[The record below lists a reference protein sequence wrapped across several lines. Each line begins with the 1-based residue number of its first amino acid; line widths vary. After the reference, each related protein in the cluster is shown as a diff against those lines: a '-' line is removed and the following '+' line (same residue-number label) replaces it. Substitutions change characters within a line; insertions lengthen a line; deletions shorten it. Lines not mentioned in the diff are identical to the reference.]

1 MTNQKA
7 PIQDA
12 LCLAQAGQ
20 VIPIHKAVASAW
32 PVQCAENIQ
41 EGTFARARGTD
52 QRHHLSRRNL
62 QVKSL
67 ERHDFE
73 VSDLFVLPA
82 VPHNICATL
91 CCVVEI
97 KVHGPFGHDG
107 SVYRLHRY

>member
-73 VSDLFVLPA
+73 VSGLFVLPA

-91 CCVVEI
+91 RRVVEI

>member
-7 PIQDA
+7 PIQDT
-12 LCLAQAGQ
+12 LGLAQAGQ
-20 VIPIHKAVASAW
+20 VISIHKAAASAW
-32 PVQCAENIQ
+32 RVQSAEDIQ
-41 EGTFARARGTD
+41 EGTLARARGTD

-67 ERHDFE
+67 QRHNFE

-91 CCVVEI
+91 RRVVEI